1 MLFFLP
7 FQNESEMVGQR
18 MSRPDPRRP
27 VQPWIPQRPTQ
38 VPPRPVVARKKGPG
52 GGGAGAWVMAL
63 AVAQVIGVL
72 MFMAVLYVLT
82 ARGTGRST
90 DMAMA
95 VFGGGVLIGGA
106 LLAVV
111 NLAQL
116 VLVILAIVRGS
127 VVGGITAAVAGLVGG
142 AAAWAGLMYGSLLAM
157 VAAQ

>member
-1 MLFFLP
+1 
-7 FQNESEMVGQR
+7 
-18 MSRPDPRRP
+18 MSSQPPRRP

-38 VPPRPVVARKKGPG
+38 VPPRPVGARQKRPS
-52 GGGAGAWVMAL
+52 GGGAVAWVMAL

-82 ARGTGRST
+82 ARGTGRAT

-95 VFGGGVLIGGA
+95 VFGGGVLIGGV
-106 LLAVV
+106 LLAAV
-111 NLAQL
+111 NVTQL

-127 VVGGITAAVAGLVGG
+127 VVGGITAAVAGAVG
-142 AAAWAGLMYGSLLAM
+142 AAGAWAGLMYGGLLAM